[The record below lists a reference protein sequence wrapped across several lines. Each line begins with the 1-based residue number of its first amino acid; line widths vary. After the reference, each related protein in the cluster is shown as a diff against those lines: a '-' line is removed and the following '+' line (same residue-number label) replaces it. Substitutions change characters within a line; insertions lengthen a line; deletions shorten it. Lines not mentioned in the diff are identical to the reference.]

1 MDEPVRT
8 SLNILTPEQMAALR
22 LYSERWTKIRRST
35 LPADRASAQDGV
47 RLAYRAAGLDPPQR
61 IEWCRGPIELAELA
75 AHVSRDHGANVGS
88 FVIHGVN
95 ARAASAI
102 KRRIHYRVQAAVAN
116 AFAPDAVTRAM
127 TDAVGRLSRRQRLP
141 LWLRLRQA
149 LSFSGAR
156 DQLSRRSVGQHELAW
171 LGIYEYFHDVCGFQA
186 ETEALQGL
194 WQFAKSA
201 GWILPH
207 ERICWL
213 AERPSALRV
222 DARGRLHGATEPAL
236 QFLDGASFYAWK
248 GIEVPARL
256 IERPEQISLQTIDR
270 EPDVR
275 IRHCMIEIMT
285 PQRYV
290 ANGGAVK
297 VAEDETGI
305 LWRKTWWS
313 SIDAW
318 AAVEVVN
325 GTPEPD
331 GVRKRYFLQVPSHL
345 QTPREAVAWTY
356 GLTASEYTRL
366 AIRT

>member
-1 MDEPVRT
+1 VRI
-8 SLNILTPEQMAALR
+8 SLNTLTPEQIAALR

-47 RLAYRAAGLDPPQR
+47 RLAYRAAGLEPPHR

-75 AHVSRDHGANVGS
+75 AHVTRDHGANVGS
-88 FVIHGVN
+88 FVIHSVN

-102 KRRIHYRVQAAVAN
+102 KRRVHYRVQAAVAN
-116 AFAPDAVTRAM
+116 AFAADAVTRAM

-149 LSFSGAR
+149 FSWSGTR

-356 GLTASEYTRL
+356 GLTAGEYTRL

>member
-1 MDEPVRT
+1 
-8 SLNILTPEQMAALR
+8 
-22 LYSERWTKIRRST
+22 
-35 LPADRASAQDGV
+35 
-47 RLAYRAAGLDPPQR
+47 
-61 IEWCRGPIELAELA
+61 
-75 AHVSRDHGANVGS
+75 
-88 FVIHGVN
+88 
-95 ARAASAI
+95 
-102 KRRIHYRVQAAVAN
+102 VQAAVAN
-116 AFAPDAVTRAM
+116 AFAPDTVTRAV
-127 TDAVGRLSRRQRLP
+127 TDAVARIAGRQRRP
-141 LWLRLRQA
+141 FWLRLRQA
-149 LSFSGAR
+149 LSWSGSR
-156 DQLSRRSVGQHELAW
+156 DQLSRRPVGQHELAW

-194 WQFAKSA
+194 WQFAKNA

-213 AERPSALRV
+213 AERPSVLRV
-222 DARGRLHGATEPAL
+222 DARGRLHSATGPAL
-236 QFLDGASFYAWK
+236 QFLDGSSFYAWK
-248 GIEVPARL
+248 GIEVPAR
-256 IERPEQISLQTIDR
+256 IIDRPEQISTYTIDK

-290 ANGGAVK
+290 ANGGAIK

-313 SIDAW
+313 SVDAW
-318 AAVEVVN
+318 AAVEVIN

-331 GVRKRYFLQVPSHL
+331 GARKRYFLQVPSHL

-356 GLTASEYTRL
+356 GLTANEYTRL

>member
-1 MDEPVRT
+1 MRIN
-8 SLNILTPEQMAALR
+8 LHILAPEQIATLR
-22 LYSERWTKIRRST
+22 LYSDRWRAIRRST
-35 LPADRASAQDGV
+35 QPADRSSAEDAV
-47 RLAYRAAGLDPPQR
+47 RLAYSAAGLDPPQR

-75 AHVSRDHGANVGS
+75 AHASRDHGANVAS

-102 KRRIHYRVQAAVAN
+102 KRRVHYRVQVAVAN
-116 AFAPDAVTRAM
+116 AFAPDTVTRAV
-127 TDAVGRLSRRQRLP
+127 TEAVARIAGRQRRP
-141 LWLRLRQA
+141 FWQRLRQA
-149 LSFSGAR
+149 LSWSGSR
-156 DQLSRRSVGQHELAW
+156 DQLSRRPVGQHELAW

-194 WQFAKSA
+194 WQFAKNA
-201 GWILPH
+201 GWILPQ

-213 AERPSALRV
+213 AERPSVLRV
-222 DARGRLHGATEPAL
+222 DARGRLHSATGPAL
-236 QFLDGASFYAWK
+236 QFLDGSSFYAWK
-248 GIEVPARL
+248 GIEVPARI
-256 IERPEQISLQTIDR
+256 IERSEQISTHAIDK

-290 ANGGAVK
+290 ANGGAIK

-313 SIDAW
+313 SVDAW
-318 AAVEVVN
+318 AAVEVMN

-331 GVRKRYFLQVPSHL
+331 GARKRYFLQVPSHL

-356 GLTASEYTRL
+356 GLTAGEYTRL